1 MKTTYPPNTATN
13 QQDWEQH
20 ASKSLNDWYGHVH
33 TLRDNPA
40 QLDYA
45 GIERQIFALTKRL
58 ETGSVK
64 NYFALKNKI
73 ESLKKKL
80 KQRKQDSAWDNFLA
94 L

>member
-1 MKTTYPPNTATN
+1 MKTTYPPNTAN
-13 QQDWEQH
+13 NPQDWEQH
-20 ASKSLNDWYGHVH
+20 ASKTTNDWFTHVH
-33 TLRDNPA
+33 TLRDSPT

-45 GIERQIFALTKRL
+45 SIERQIFALNKRL
-58 ETGSVK
+58 ESGSVK

-80 KQRKQDSAWDNFLA
+80 KERKQNTAWDNFLA